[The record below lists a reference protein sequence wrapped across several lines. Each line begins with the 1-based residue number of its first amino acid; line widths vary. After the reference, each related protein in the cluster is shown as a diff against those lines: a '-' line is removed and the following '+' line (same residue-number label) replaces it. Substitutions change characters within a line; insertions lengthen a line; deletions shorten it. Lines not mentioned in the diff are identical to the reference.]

1 MGGGKGIVFLV
12 EGVLF
17 KLKEDIEDKVEVDV
31 FGCIV
36 VDSELNDVVKFLVV
50 DVVEVFC
57 VWLIEDMLI

>member
-50 DVVEVFC
+50 DV
-57 VWLIEDMLI
+57 